1 MSSHRHKWLLT
12 AISLTLLAVVSA
24 EPPDI
29 VDGVDGDV
37 SSDDFTANI
46 SHRFDVPVQI
56 LTSQILDMAPSDDNQ
71 ELRVR
76 SIGGDIVT
84 CSAAESDGGS
94 STCKAASEAS
104 DSDGGARRPPVRPTP
119 PMPEISDRLV
129 SVDDEPIS
137 LLSFQE
143 VIDAPVGTAV
153 ILPLFKSAS
162 SANILVGFARVE
174 IFSPTTLNFEPTTP
188 ERKQDITD
196 WFEATAKYE
205 TAERLWR
212 SELDSNSELRESVER
227 ERREAEDRA
236 RKLKELIEAHE
247 RAEFER
253 LRMTPHDTVAKKRS
267 EGWEFRYAAEFT
279 EPGPIGINWDLNEGD
294 KTIVSHLELELPADE
309 LNVIAPKDQLIELNG
324 VNTSAMGPYEMVEL
338 YLQTE
343 LPRTLVFLASGKR
356 SKLPDANEPPPPPP
370 RPQNWTLTFD
380 TPVIL
385 RDWHIRLH
393 LANWSAIPE
402 QHKSPAMT
410 LALADPIAACSAIH
424 DPVSPNSTAGTDSL
438 DVAFLS
444 YRGSCSFM
452 DKARHVQAVGGRSL
466 LVANNVKGDGRFTP
480 TAVNPDPVEIPV
492 TL

>member
-1 MSSHRHKWLLT
+1 MSSHHNKWLVV
-12 AISLTLLAVVSA
+12 AISFAVLALVSA
-24 EPPDI
+24 EPPDT
-29 VDGVDGDV
+29 VDGVV

-56 LTSQILDMAPSDDNQ
+56 LTSQVLDMAPSDDNQ

-84 CSAAESDGGS
+84 CGATGFDGGS
-94 STCKAASEAS
+94 STCKAPSEAS
-104 DSDGGARRPPVRPTP
+104 DTDEGHRRPPVRPAP

-143 VIDAPVGTAV
+143 VIDAPVGTAM
-153 ILPLFKSAS
+153 ILPLFKSVS
-162 SANILVGFARVE
+162 SANILAGFARVE

-188 ERKQDITD
+188 ERKQDIID
-196 WFEATAKYE
+196 WFDAMVKYE
-205 TAERLWR
+205 NAERLWQT
-212 SELDSNSELRESVER
+212 ELDNNSELRENVDR
-227 ERREAEDRA
+227 ERQEAEDRA

-253 LRMTPHDTVAKKRS
+253 LRMTPHDAVGQKRS
-267 EGWEFRYAAEFT
+267 EGGEFRYAAEFT
-279 EPGPIGINWDLNEGD
+279 EPGPIGINWDLNEAD
-294 KTIVSHLELELPADE
+294 KTIVSHLEPELPADE

-380 TPVIL
+380 TPMIL

-402 QHKSPAMT
+402 QHRSPAMT
-410 LALADPIAACSAIH
+410 LALADPIDACSVVR
-424 DPVSPNSTAGTDSL
+424 DPRNTNSTAGTESL

-452 DKARHVQAVGGRSL
+452 DKAQHVQTAGGRSL
-466 LVANNVKGDGRFTP
+466 VVANNVKGDGRFTP
-480 TAVNPDPVEIPV
+480 TAVNPDPVDIPV